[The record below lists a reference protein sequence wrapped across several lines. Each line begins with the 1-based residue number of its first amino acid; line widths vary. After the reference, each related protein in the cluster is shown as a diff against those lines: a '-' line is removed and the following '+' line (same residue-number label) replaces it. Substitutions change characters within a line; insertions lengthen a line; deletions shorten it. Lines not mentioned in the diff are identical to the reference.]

1 MPSSADRHGSSQ
13 ANIRQRNRGL
23 ALGIVAQHGSLTRSA
38 LAQAT
43 GLTRPAV
50 SRIVADLIATGL
62 LAESAPQSGGGPG
75 RPTSFLT
82 LTAGRHLFFGVDV
95 RLEGVL
101 VQARDLAGTLLSE
114 TRHALP
120 MDIDA
125 AATADLIAA
134 QVDATAQRLGRVPD
148 GVGLAVGAH
157 QDPDNQIIVSSIYR
171 PWRSVPLPRMVAER
185 LGLTPPRVL
194 MSDVASCAA
203 LASWQELAAD
213 PTMQDLAHLQIGIG
227 SGSGYVQRLHG
238 VGHVAPSAR
247 IAHIPL
253 VVDGRPCACGA
264 RGCFDAEAGFQTLVE
279 RAHGTGLIP
288 EDGPRMLEIF
298 CDRLIRLAD
307 DGHPV
312 AIAAIDEMA
321 DRFAQAAAILI
332 NVLQPS
338 RFTYGGYP
346 VLLGPRFA
354 RRLLDR
360 LVDHVP
366 DLDRILATTSLGD
379 RASVM
384 GAYWLAVGPLMTDP
398 ELTER
403 RVPGSAGD
411 HDHAIRRATAARR
424 IT

>member
-1 MPSSADRHGSSQ
+1 MPSSTDRKGSSQ
-13 ANIRQRNRGL
+13 ADIRQRNRSL
-23 ALGIVAQHGSLTRSA
+23 ALAMVAQRGSLTRSS
-38 LAQAT
+38 LTQAT

-50 SRIVADLIATGL
+50 SRIVADLVATGL
-62 LAESAPQSGGGPG
+62 LTESAPQSAGGPG
-75 RPTSFLT
+75 RPTSPLT

-101 VQARDLAGTLLSE
+101 IQARDLAGTLLSQS
-114 TRHALP
+114 RHALP

-134 QVDATAQRLGRVPD
+134 QVGATAQRLGRAPD

-157 QDPDNQIIVSSIYR
+157 QDADNQIVVSSIYR

-185 LGLTPPRVL
+185 LGPTPPPVL

-213 PTMQDLAHLQIGIG
+213 PTMQDLAHLQIGIW

-238 VGHVAPSAR
+238 VGHVAPHAR

-279 RAHGTGLIP
+279 RAHGTGLIAQ
-288 EDGPRMLEIF
+288 DGPRMLELY
-298 CDRLIRLAD
+298 CDRLTRMAD

-332 NVLQPS
+332 NVLLPS

-354 RRLLDR
+354 RRLLSR
-360 LVDHVP
+360 LGDHVP
-366 DLDRILATTSLGD
+366 DLDTILATTSLGD

-403 RVPGSAGD
+403 SMPRSPRE
-411 HDHAIRRATAARR
+411 HDHPIRRATAAR
-424 IT
+424 